1 MLSFKIKAV
10 IYHHYTKKGEFHI
23 CIYNSKKKIISYLQI
38 KITINCKL
46 TQMIYL
52 YVISTN

>member
-10 IYHHYTKKGEFHI
+10 IYHHYTKKGEFYI
-23 CIYNSKKKIISYLQI
+23 ISITQKKIISYLQI
-38 KITINCKL
+38 KITINCNI

-52 YVISTN
+52 YIISTN